1 MKELI
6 EVWIKNQDYRSG
18 TELYRRFGSSAFML
32 KMFLSGESDFNREK
46 LLEQLSNLLPR
57 NNVKPALVEKREV
70 LTVLEDD
77 SKKLSDRS
85 TAPEEVKAVI
95 KERKYLYATAREKH
109 GNLKLLAKYGDE
121 AKEQRRLFANEII
134 EKFYA
139 ITEHWNFTTFYDETG
154 RVYQKINT
162 EVDYSGADVNTLNKT
177 WLKNYKYVKRA
188 VNNPRQKDKVTER
201 CKENEE
207 IKTHLVSQDA
217 FYHEGLTMPEVRA
230 DKEEKVKEPAQ

>member
-6 EVWIKNQDYRSG
+6 EEWIKNQDYRSG

-32 KMFLSGESDFNREK
+32 KIFLSGESDFNRAK
-46 LLEQLSNLLPR
+46 LLEQLIGLLPAKKEQT
-57 NNVKPALVEKREV
+57 VLVQRKDV
-70 LTVLEDD
+70 LTVLDDD
-77 SKKLSDRS
+77 SRKLSDRS
-85 TAPEEVKAVI
+85 SAPDQIKSVI

-109 GNLKLLAKYGDE
+109 SNLKLLAKSGDE
-121 AKEQRRLFANEII
+121 AKELRRLFANEII

-154 RVYQKINT
+154 RVYQKVNS

-188 VNNPRQKDKVTER
+188 VNSPQQKDKVGER
-201 CKENEE
+201 CKENYE
-207 IKTHLVSQDA
+207 IKTHLLIQDA
-217 FYHEGLTMPEVRA
+217 FYHDGLTMPEVRA
-230 DKEEKVKEPAQ
+230 DKEEKVKEPAE